1 MEWKKL
7 KDVFQKPINGA
18 WGKAPKDEDK
28 GLVKVLR
35 TTNFTNNGK
44 LDLESEVVLRKIKE
58 SKVEKKKLEYGD
70 IIIEKSGGSP
80 TQPVGRVVF
89 FDQTDDTYLCNNFT
103 AVLRTKEGYYSKYII
118 YMMLYLYK
126 TRVVLKFQNKTTGI
140 GNLKLKS
147 YLSRTKIPVLPIEI
161 QQKIAAALD
170 KAQELID
177 KRREQLEKLDEFVE
191 SVFLDMFGDPAT
203 NPNEWQVEKMNY
215 FINDIRAGWSIGGES
230 RQKKE
235 NEIGVLKISSVT
247 TGKFLKDEYKVVDKE
262 KIKKDLVHPLK
273 GDVLFSRANTRELVA
288 ATCIV
293 DDDYTDLFLPDK
305 LWKIILDREIVN
317 SYYFVY
323 LLRNERYRH
332 RLTRKATGSSGSM
345 LNISQK
351 KLLNTKFP
359 IAPLELQNKF
369 AQIVE
374 ATEEKRKILEESLAE
389 MKNNFNSIMQ
399 KAFKGELF

>member
-1 MEWKKL
+1 MWEKVKLGDVAEIITGSTPRKKNKEYWEGGDIPFITPAQL
-7 KDVFQKPINGA
+7 SDDTVKYVNDSDDYITEKGLEKARLLPKNAIMVCCIGSLGKLGIAERKLVTNQQINSVVF
-18 WGKAPKDEDK
+18 DEDK
-28 GLVKVLR
+28 VYYKYGAYALTRMKPVMELR
-35 TTNFTNNGK
+35 ASSTTVN
-44 LDLESEVVLRKIKE
+44 
-58 SKVEKKKLEYGD
+58 
-70 IIIEKSGGSP
+70 II
-80 TQPVGRVVF
+80 
-89 FDQTDDTYLCNNFT
+89 N
-103 AVLRTKEGYYSKYII
+103 
-118 YMMLYLYK
+118 K
-126 TRVVLKFQNKTTGI
+126 TRF
-140 GNLKLKS
+140 S
-147 YLSRTKIPVLPIEI
+147 KIEIPMPPIEI
-161 QQKIAAALD
+161 QQKIADALD

-177 KRREQLEKLDEFVE
+177 KRKEQIEKLDEFVE

-305 LWKIILDREIVN
+305 LWKIILDREIIN

-389 MKNNFNSIMQ
+389 MENNFNSIMQ